1 MSFRTMY
8 SELKGAVPK
17 LPISLAKS
25 LINRAWQDVRRQNL
39 WSFQIY
45 DSNWIS
51 PALLNTGLATAVQ
64 GSNLVVL
71 DATAA
76 AALIANLA
84 LVGSFNPINQRQFRI
99 GISTVYNI
107 NAFDGVNTL
116 TLDRGYQEVPSSAG
130 GVAYMI
136 YQVYYPAPYKDHL
149 LFVSIRDMV
158 NFTDLI
164 LERNRRWLDEQDPQ
178 RTWYYFPTHAVF
190 YRNGVDPDN
199 ANTYQYPILELWG
212 VPLSNRSYQLY
223 GIRRGEDLINGT
235 DTLPACI
242 TEEVVIEQAKIFAYE
257 WAEANRDQIGARGS
271 GPDYKFLMGKC
282 TKRYDV
288 LFKKLRQQ
296 DRETVDNWFSVRR
309 SSLYGKY
316 WAMYNT
322 VSGTAYPGAYLG

>member
-1 MSFRTMY
+1 MSFLSMY
-8 SELKGAVPK
+8 SELRGAVPNIAVSFCK
-17 LPISLAKS
+17 T

-51 PALLNTGLATAVQ
+51 PNQLNAGVVTTVQ
-64 GSNLVVL
+64 GSNQAVL
-71 DATAA
+71 DAAAA

-84 LVGSFNPINQRQFRI
+84 QVGSFNPINQRQFRI

-107 NAFDGVNTL
+107 NSFDGTNTL
-116 TLDRGYQEVPSSAG
+116 TLDRGYQEASG
-130 GVAYMI
+130 TGVEYNI

-149 LFVSIRDMV
+149 MFVSIRDMV

-178 RTWYYFPTHAVF
+178 RTWYYFPSHSVF
-190 YRNGVDPDN
+190 YRNGVDP
-199 ANTYQYPILELWG
+199 ANTATYQFPMFELWG

-223 GIRRGEDLINGT
+223 GIRRGVDLDNPT
-235 DTLPACI
+235 DELPACI
-242 TEEVVIEQAKIFAYE
+242 TEEVIMERAKTYAYE
-257 WAEANRDQIGARGS
+257 WAEANKGALPKNQ
-271 GPDYKFLMGKC
+271 GPDYKFLMGEC
-282 TKRYDV
+282 TARYSA

-296 DRETVDNWFSVRR
+296 DRETVDSWFSIRR

-316 WAMYNT
+316 WAQYNT
-322 VSGTAYPGAYLG
+322 ISGTAYPGAYLG